1 MYYAIEILPDEQKRI
16 YASDDITFYD
26 DMRCL
31 SVSQEP
37 HLDLTQVAEWTVEA
51 ERISRTT
58 YTEMQKSYSVLQHE
72 LKLAFAYHLTPV
84 TFTEE
89 HSRFYSIFTFRD
101 GSRRKFIIDEEVGAK
116 INQINED
123 LNFFELYKPKF
134 HIPFTQEVELNDK
147 LGTIGLYKFIWCT
160 MILIPCAFIVFLL
173 LVIVGLTIE
182 TFF

>member
-72 LKLAFAYHLTPV
+72 LKLAFAYHV
-84 TFTEE
+84 
-89 HSRFYSIFTFRD
+89 Y
-101 GSRRKFIIDEEVGAK
+101 
-116 INQINED
+116 
-123 LNFFELYKPKF
+123 
-134 HIPFTQEVELNDK
+134 
-147 LGTIGLYKFIWCT
+147 
-160 MILIPCAFIVFLL
+160 
-173 LVIVGLTIE
+173 
-182 TFF
+182 